1 MSMRRNTLEIRKRL
15 GTLRPCYYGERRPP
29 PPLSRPTETLSS
41 PTVAMSR
48 AWSAIGTLLEA
59 LPSSIRGYVL
69 AEVPDADWELE
80 LGAAAGL
87 QIRWLDR
94 RAGESWQNSRTSTVM
109 RSTMA
114 ASSASLSLRST
125 TWRVRS
131 SASSMSGALVPE
143 AWGPQTTSSMSR
155 RWTSVAHGMLGSNS
169 AIPCGRNVTR
179 CSLLPPTPSSL
190 PSGGAREPGGR
201 LEPMPPRLRAS
212 GCPGGRRGPGGG
224 SASTRSC
231 CGAAPLGWIFSET
244 ALSGPILIVITQT
257 RKAILADA
265 GGGG

>member
-1 MSMRRNTLEIRKRL
+1 MRRNTLEVRKRV
-15 GTLRPCYYGERRPP
+15 GTLRPCYYGERPP
-29 PPLSRPTETLSS
+29 TAAIVPADRNPILANGGDESGVARHRHPPRSAAVFHTRLCPGGSAGRGLGAGVGGGGRAAD
-41 PTVAMSR
+41 TVAGPPGGR
-48 AWSAIGTLLEA
+48 
-59 LPSSIRGYVL
+59 VL
-69 AEVPDADWELE
+69 AELPHFDCHAVHNGRILRFPIPPLHDLASAFLRF
-80 LGAAAGL
+80 LHVGCAGPGGL
-87 QIRWLDR
+87 
-94 RAGESWQNSRTSTVM
+94 
-109 RSTMA
+109 
-114 ASSASLSLRST
+114 
-125 TWRVRS
+125 
-131 SASSMSGALVPE
+131 
-143 AWGPQTTSSMSR
+143 GPQTTSSMSR

-257 RKAILADA
+257 RKANLADA